1 MAQEESDKVADVNVE
16 TNDDG
21 SKSATVTTEQGHT
34 GTGSSSGGVLSEP
47 STQEATA
54 EAVADAKS

>member
-21 SKSATVTTEQGHT
+21 SKSATVTTEQGNT
-34 GTGSSSGGVLSEP
+34 GTGSSSGGILSEP

-54 EAVADAKS
+54 EAVQDAKS